1 MICLSSAGCLRWPQ
15 VAARSFFRGQ
25 RHTPLAEGTPARV
38 SSAAVTPSLRR
49 PPPPRTRGPLSSS
62 SSSSSS
68 LQGGPRGKRKGIGV
82 PPAPES
88 EREGGQTG
96 RACIVY
102 VRGQRKQKRGRATRD
117 ALPRRRGE
125 GEGAARSEGEGGGGA
140 AEGGGAGERGACM
153 HTRDAGM
160 NTCGGKEEGLQ
171 GGAAGRRARV
181 GVWAGEGKG
190 AAEETGRG
198 EERGGARVCVE
209 SLLEH
214 THPRPGPPAPPPPGP
229 APRPP
234 PPPRAP
240 PPPPRPPTPR
250 AAPPPRSAAPRGLPS
265 PLPHPHT
272 RTRTHQQPRAPR
284 SPRDAAAQ

>member
-1 MICLSSAGCLRWPQ
+1 M
-15 VAARSFFRGQ
+15 
-25 RHTPLAEGTPARV
+25 
-38 SSAAVTPSLRR
+38 
-49 PPPPRTRGPLSSS
+49 
-62 SSSSSS
+62 
-68 LQGGPRGKRKGIGV
+68 

-214 THPRPGPPAPPPPGP
+214 THPRPAPPAS
-229 APRPP
+229 
-234 PPPRAP
+234 
-240 PPPPRPPTPR
+240 PR